1 MSRSAAPHAAVNGS
15 EDPLGAIDL
24 QKLCQV
30 CIVVRDIEASAKRYS
45 ELFGVAMPEIF
56 STPSVDI
63 AHTVFQGETTPT
75 RARLAVFHVGSMVL
89 ELLEPDDEPSSWRD
103 FLEKHGEGVHHI
115 GFGVDD
121 LPETLRVLGDQGIT
135 ERHSGDYPGGRY
147 VTVDSAQQLG
157 VLLNLKIE
165 T

>member
-1 MSRSAAPHAAVNGS
+1 VDAS
-15 EDPLGAIDL
+15 EDQLGAIDL

-30 CIVVRDIEASAKRYS
+30 CIVVRDVEVSAKRYA

-56 STPSVDI
+56 STPPVEV
-63 AHTVFQGETTPT
+63 AHTVYKGETTQT
-75 RARLAVFHVGSMVL
+75 RARIAVFHVGQMVL
-89 ELLEPDDEPSSWRD
+89 ELLEPDDQPSSWKD
-103 FLEKHGEGVHHI
+103 FLEKHGEGVHHV

-121 LPETLRVLGDQGIT
+121 LPETLRLLGEKGIL

-147 VTVDSAQQLG
+147 VTVDSSDHLG
-157 VLLNLKIE
+157 VLLNLKID